1 MSSIHPSKSDS
12 KEHSTIPVAPVWNK
26 NPDWD
31 MAAAQEEA
39 LALYETCHEFELP
52 GDSK

>member
-12 KEHSTIPVAPVWNK
+12 KEHSTSKPVWNK

-31 MAAAQEEA
+31 RAAAQEEA